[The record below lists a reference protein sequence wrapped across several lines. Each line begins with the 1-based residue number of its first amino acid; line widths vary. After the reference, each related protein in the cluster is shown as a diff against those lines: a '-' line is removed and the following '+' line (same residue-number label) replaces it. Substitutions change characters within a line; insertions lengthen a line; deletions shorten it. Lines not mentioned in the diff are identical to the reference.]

1 MDASRSPL
9 DFAEFAR
16 AFGWS
21 PGFAREGLFVSLFRG
36 HAPALRSQAALVVEH
51 IVCVLCAA
59 RHKNVRGLATPVA
72 HGVLGHRQAR
82 GRYVSESSDVDG
94 RPFRR
99 FDVAFGAHFIMG
111 MIKARTHEFRHKQGN
126 TLVGVVANVARERHF
141 EPSSELRFDS
151 VKTSK

>member
-111 MIKARTHEFRHKQGN
+111 MIKARTHEFRHKQ
-126 TLVGVVANVARERHF
+126 ARR
-141 EPSSELRFDS
+141 
-151 VKTSK
+151 V